1 MRCSSALVRRVAG
14 WAVATAAA
22 AAAALAFSFYVI
34 VLITGSKAVLF
45 FFFFFS
51 FSFNP
56 FNAAIIEAYRDK
68 SLIAMLSFSFSPH
81 PLYIRFSSI
90 LFRDNR

>member
-34 VLITGSKAVLF
+34 VLI
-45 FFFFFS
+45 
-51 FSFNP
+51 N
-56 FNAAIIEAYRDK
+56 RDVVVF
-68 SLIAMLSFSFSPH
+68 IFSPPVVH
-81 PLYIRFSSI
+81 TVFEHSI
-90 LFRDNR
+90 SR

>member
-45 FFFFFS
+45 FFF
-51 FSFNP
+51 
-56 FNAAIIEAYRDK
+56 
-68 SLIAMLSFSFSPH
+68 
-81 PLYIRFSSI
+81 
-90 LFRDNR
+90 LFRSIHSTRLSSKRIETKV

>member
-34 VLITGSKAVLF
+34 VLITGSKAVL
-45 FFFFFS
+45 FFFFS